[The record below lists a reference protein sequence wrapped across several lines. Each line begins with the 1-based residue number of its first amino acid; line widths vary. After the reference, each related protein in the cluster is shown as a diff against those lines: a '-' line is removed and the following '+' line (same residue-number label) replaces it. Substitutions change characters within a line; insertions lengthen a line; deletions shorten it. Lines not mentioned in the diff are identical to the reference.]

1 LEDGVLDVSDTAVA
15 ANLTAGVP
23 AAKADTACNQVLTQE
38 LYGEPDGTS
47 LLHLHPN
54 ARTLAQADD
63 ATRLQAI
70 TSRRWIT
77 HHVAARVL
85 ERLREAFEQQPG
97 DRMLNVLLLAESGMG
112 KTMLLRKFHRD
123 HDVPFDAVAGVQ
135 RHPVVL
141 MLMPEEPSED
151 AFYVQLLKAIGVPV
165 SLSNRRHRIGTR
177 ETAFRLLRE
186 VGTRML
192 MIDEINSVLVGSAR
206 QQRCF
211 LQMLRFLSNE
221 LKVALVCAGVPEARF
236 ALLADP
242 QIRNRFAE
250 TALEPWAAGP
260 DLSAFVTL
268 LVQGLPLRR
277 PSPVD
282 SGKLRRVLVERSGG
296 ITQSI
301 CWALERAAATAIR
314 NGRELIDLSALNDD
328 QIWHGLGLP
337 ARGSIRLRPAAL
349 ARTGH

>member
-1 LEDGVLDVSDTAVA
+1 
-15 ANLTAGVP
+15 
-23 AAKADTACNQVLTQE
+23 
-38 LYGEPDGTS
+38 
-47 LLHLHPN
+47 
-54 ARTLAQADD
+54 
-63 ATRLQAI
+63 
-70 TSRRWIT
+70 
-77 HHVAARVL
+77 
-85 ERLREAFEQQPG
+85 
-97 DRMLNVLLLAESGMG
+97 
-112 KTMLLRKFHRD
+112 
-123 HDVPFDAVAGVQ
+123 
-135 RHPVVL
+135 

-151 AFYVQLLKAIGVPV
+151 AFYVQLLKAIGVPA
-165 SLSNRRHRIGTR
+165 SLSNRRHRIDMR

-206 QQRCF
+206 QQRYF
-211 LQMLRFLSNE
+211 LQLLRFLSNE
-221 LKVALVCAGVPEARF
+221 LNVALVCTGVPEARF

-242 QIRNRFAE
+242 QIRYRFAE
-250 TALEPWAAGP
+250 TTLEPWAAGP
-260 DLSAFVTL
+260 DLSAFVAL

-301 CWALERAAATAIR
+301 CWALQRAAATAIR
-314 NGRELIDLSALNDD
+314 SGRELVDVSALEDD
-328 QIWHGLGLP
+328 QVWHGLSLP